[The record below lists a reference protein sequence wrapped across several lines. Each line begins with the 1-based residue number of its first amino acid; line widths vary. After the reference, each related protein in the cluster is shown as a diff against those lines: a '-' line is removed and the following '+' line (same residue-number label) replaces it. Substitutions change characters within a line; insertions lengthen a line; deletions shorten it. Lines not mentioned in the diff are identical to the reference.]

1 MKQVRQ
7 QDTNSSYTLLGG
19 YRYASEL
26 HFYRATRMHSAD
38 YAVARCVTVRPSV
51 RPSHAGIVC
60 KRLHTSSQFFFTTGY
75 RTILVFPY
83 KRDGN
88 IPTGR
93 PPQRRCRKQEGYEKS
108 RFATNIGLYLD
119 LNWCKIEPWKA
130 NRKQHPRFWMVLIW
144 MTCSDL
150 FQSHDYWTPN
160 NSKMVQHRA
169 ILTMADQSPIE
180 RRHFQW
186 PWTTHIPSFKV
197 SLMLNIS
204 ETVRD
209 TDIVAMKN

>member
-1 MKQVRQ
+1 MC
-7 QDTNSSYTLLGG
+7 D
-19 YRYASEL
+19 
-26 HFYRATRMHSAD
+26 
-38 YAVARCVTVRPSV
+38 CPSV

-60 KRLHTSSQFFFTTGY
+60 KRLHTSSQFHHGVSHHSSFS
-75 RTILVFPY
+75 IQ
-83 KRDGN
+83 
-88 IPTGR
+88 TGR
-93 PPQRRCRKQEGYEKS
+93 QYSDGTPTPTAVPKARGYEKS

-197 SLMLNIS
+197 RHSLMLNIS
-204 ETVRD
+204 ETVQD